1 MTMNNKQY
9 WQKRHDAEKQYQK
22 QQLDD
27 VNRFNAKV
35 ARLYQEVLSDVNKD
49 IAYDLMRISKAGVD
63 PARAAELTAKL
74 DNVRDAVTEWQST
87 YQKERANKDDDK
99 EKDLMAEIQ
108 LLKYS
113 MWLGRDYFLKAEISA
128 DLLKLGIKH
137 NTMLNQKLI
146 DEYKKEGRRQADI
159 MGITLSH
166 DFWRTPEM
174 MKRMYSQVNS
184 GDFSTR
190 VWANI
195 DTLQAELTR
204 DIAHELLQ
212 GRNPREFR
220 SKLGKLVA
228 DDFKHGRYAGERIA
242 RTETARVQYTAAMDL
257 FREQDQKYVM
267 WTAESVACRA
277 CREIAE
283 RDDAGVG
290 EQGIYKLND
299 VPELPVHPNCRCS
312 IVAWYP
318 DREGEK
324 VDLKKLIK

>member
-1 MTMNNKQY
+1 M
-9 WQKRHDAEKQYQK
+9 
-22 QQLDD
+22 
-27 VNRFNAKV
+27 NRFNAKI

-49 IAYDLMRISKAGVD
+49 IAYDLARVTKAAVD
-63 PARAAELTAKL
+63 PVRAAELTAKL
-74 DNVRDAVTEWQST
+74 DNVRDAAIEWQNT

-128 DLLKLGIKH
+128 NLLKLGIKH
-137 NTMLNQKLI
+137 NTMLNEKLI
-146 DEYKKEGRRQADI
+146 AEYKKEAERQAGI
-159 MGITLSH
+159 MKITLAT
-166 DFWRTPEM
+166 DFWRRPETL
-174 MKRMYSQVNS
+174 KRMYSQVNS
-184 GDFSTR
+184 GDFSNH
-190 VWANI
+190 VWANV

-204 DIAHELLQ
+204 DIAHELVQ

-220 SKLGKLVA
+220 NKLGKLVA

-277 CREIAE
+277 CKEIAE

-290 EQGIYKLND
+290 EAGVYKLND

-318 DREGEK
+318 DRDGEK
-324 VDLKKLIK
+324 VDLKKIVK